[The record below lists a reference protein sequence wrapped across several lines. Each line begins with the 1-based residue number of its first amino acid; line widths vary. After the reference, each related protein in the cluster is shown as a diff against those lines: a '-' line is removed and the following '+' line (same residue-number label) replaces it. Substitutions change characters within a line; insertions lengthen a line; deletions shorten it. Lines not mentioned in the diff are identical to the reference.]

1 MASRTLDR
9 RRAGNMA
16 IIVGLSL
23 TVVLVLGALAIDLTY
38 VRTTQ
43 FELINATDA
52 AAHAA
57 LLELRH
63 GGSEDEARDMAI
75 TVGGLNKVAGTA
87 ATIRD
92 EDVVFGFYD
101 WRDDTFTAHAS
112 PVNSVQVNSY
122 RDSSSA
128 DGPLKL
134 WLGSLYGTASVGVSE
149 SAVGAFRT
157 REVVIAMD
165 VTTSFT
171 EEMDDARAADVAF
184 LDYMHNADL
193 PDDRIGMQT
202 FTGAAY
208 EFTDLQDVASNYSA
222 IRSKWYGD
230 GLTTYSSSKASGITV
245 CYQHCYTTYS
255 YSGGRRRSTQTC
267 LKGSWM
273 QACGSGTSSNTSPGR
288 GIYAAAKELID
299 NAAEGSFQAIILVS
313 DGAPTTGGTESSTWR
328 KALGVSMADY
338 AAANDI
344 SIYTVYMDSGDSSTA
359 QAYMASLV
367 RGSGDAYAT
376 TDSSELE
383 AILTDI
389 AESLPVAL
397 VE

>member
-1 MASRTLDR
+1 
-9 RRAGNMA
+9 MA
-16 IIVGLSL
+16 IVVGLSL
-23 TVVLVLGALAIDLTY
+23 TVILVLGALAIDLTY

-63 GGSEDEARDMAI
+63 GSSEDEARDMAI
-75 TVGGLNKVAGTA
+75 TIGSLNKVAGTP
-87 ATIRD
+87 ATIRG

-101 WRDDTFTAHAS
+101 WGDSTFTANGT
-112 PVNSVQVNSY
+112 PVNSVQVNTA
-122 RDSSSA
+122 RDSASV

-134 WLGSLYGTASVGVSE
+134 WLGSMYGTASVGVSE
-149 SAVGAFRT
+149 SAIGAFRT
-157 REVVIAMD
+157 REVVIAQD
-165 VTTSFT
+165 VTTSFVD
-171 EEMDDARAADVAF
+171 EMDDARAADVAF
-184 LDYMHNADL
+184 LDYMHTANL
-193 PDDRIGMQT
+193 PDDRIGLQT

-208 EFTDLQDVASNYSA
+208 EFTDLMDVDTNYST
-222 IRSKWYGD
+222 IRTKWHGD
-230 GLTTYSSSKASGITV
+230 GLSTKSSSKTSGITI
-245 CYQHCYTTYS
+245 CYEYCYTTYYYVNGKR
-255 YSGGRRRSTQTC
+255 YSSKTC

-288 GIYAAAKELID
+288 GIYAAAQELIN
-299 NAAEGSFQAIILVS
+299 NAAEGSFKAIILVS
-313 DGAPTTGGTESSTWR
+313 DGAPTTGGTETSTWR

-338 AAANDI
+338 ADANDI
-344 SIYTVYMDSGDSSTA
+344 SIYTVFMDTANSSTN

-367 RGSGDAYAT
+367 RGNGSAYTT
-376 TDSSELE
+376 TDSDELVK
-383 AILTDI
+383 ILTDI